1 MNTVIHLD
9 HADMQK
15 LLNGEEIE
23 VPVEQT
29 LRASQNIILK
39 PIPDERWTGGL
50 NEPLDI
56 SEFWAKARTF
66 IDEAM
71 EKRNQSVSIYFNP
84 ETGISINT
92 YPWPDAETL
101 WEMYQNGQITASD
114 FRTKMG
120 LPMVKNP
127 EQFMKRSFLDKKLHM
142 PKKGEN
148 NNV

>member
-23 VPVEQT
+23 MPVEQT
-29 LRASQNIILK
+29 LRASENIILK
-39 PIPDERWTGGL
+39 PTPDALIELKG
-50 NEPLDI
+50 NLDI
-56 SEFWAKARTF
+56 LAFWQEVHTML
-66 IDEAM
+66 DNAM
-71 EKRNQSVSIYFNP
+71 KKRDRSVSVYFNP

-92 YPWPDAETL
+92 YPWPDGEDL
-101 WEMYQNGQITASD
+101 WEMYKDGRITAND
-114 FRTKMG
+114 FRAKMG

-127 EQFMKRSFLDKKLHM
+127 EQFMMRGFLDQELQM

-148 NNV
+148 DNV

>member
-23 VPVEQT
+23 MPVEQT
-29 LRASQNIILK
+29 LRASENIILK
-39 PIPDERWTGGL
+39 PTPDALIELKG
-50 NEPLDI
+50 NLDI
-56 SEFWAKARTF
+56 LAFWQEVHTML
-66 IDEAM
+66 DNAM
-71 EKRNQSVSIYFNP
+71 KKRDRSVSVYFNP

-92 YPWPDAETL
+92 YPWPDGEDL
-101 WEMYQNGQITASD
+101 WEMYKDGRITAND
-114 FRTKMG
+114 FRAKMG

-127 EQFMKRSFLDKKLHM
+127 EQFMMRGFLDQELQM

-148 NNV
+148 GNV